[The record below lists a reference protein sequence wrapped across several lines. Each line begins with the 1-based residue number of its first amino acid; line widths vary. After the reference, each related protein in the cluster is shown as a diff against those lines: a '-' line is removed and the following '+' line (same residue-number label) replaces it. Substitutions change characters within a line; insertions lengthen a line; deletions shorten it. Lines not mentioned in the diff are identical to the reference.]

1 MSLVTATEHA
11 RCLALLGSGSPQRD
25 ELLHSLA
32 RKLTWTTKQRELV
45 ETIWNEER
53 AKRKE
58 HAMTR
63 AQGTTAVLMAVALV
77 GLTGCMTTYEKR
89 FTDHEGREIV
99 MRETHEKNPFINWFA
114 PDWMNVRHE
123 RITRDGKVITSRTC
137 VEDYETMKL
146 LTCEPTLRVRIT
158 E

>member
-1 MSLVTATEHA
+1 MSLVTATEQA
-11 RCLALLGSGSPQRD
+11 RVLALLGSGSAKRD
-25 ELLHSLA
+25 ELLLSLS
-32 RKLTWTTKQRELV
+32 RKLVWTTKQRELV

-58 HAMTR
+58 RMMHK
-63 AQGTTAVLMAVALV
+63 AVLVGLALV
-77 GLTGCMTTYEKR
+77 GVLGLSGCMTTYEKW
-89 FTDHEGREIV
+89 FTDHDGRTVV

-114 PDWMNVRHE
+114 PDWMNVRQE

-146 LTCEPTLRVRIT
+146 LDCTTSK
-158 E
+158 

>member
-25 ELLHSLA
+25 EMLHSLA

-58 HAMTR
+58 TAMTR
-63 AQGTTAVLMAVALV
+63 RAQTTAAALLTVVMV
-77 GLTGCMTTYEKR
+77 GVSGCLQTYEKR
-89 FTDHEGREIV
+89 FTDHDGRDVV
-99 MRETHEKNPFINWFA
+99 MRETREHNPFINWFA
-114 PDWMNVRHE
+114 PEWMNVRQE
-123 RITRDGKVITSRTC
+123 WITRNGKVITSRTC
-137 VEDYETMKL
+137 VEDYETEIL
-146 LTCEPTLRVRIT
+146 LDCTSAK
-158 E
+158 